1 MNDLASF
8 YRKYPT
14 ESRDLTIHGREFS
27 FVVPKRIDAFIDFDN
42 IVNGFPLWA
51 KIWEPSWVL
60 AGYVAKYPPSR
71 FNKILEIGSGIG
83 VVGIVAAS
91 FGHDVTLTEYDENA
105 LQFASANAEL
115 NNCPDVKICRLDW
128 HRPEIKGRF
137 DTIMGSEVM
146 FHERDI
152 DPLLNLFRTYLKP
165 KGRILIAAGV
175 RKSVLDSM
183 HRLQRLFNVQISK
196 YSIRGED
203 SSMPAVLCHLSPKK

>member
-1 MNDLASF
+1 MTDLTSF

-14 ESRDLTIHGREFS
+14 ESRDLTIHGRKFS

-51 KIWEPSWVL
+51 KIWEASWIL
-60 AGYVAKYPPSR
+60 AGYIAKHPPSQ

-105 LQFASANAEL
+105 LQFVSANAEL

-128 HRPEIKGRF
+128 HRPDINGRF

-146 FHERDI
+146 FHERDF

-165 KGRILIAAGV
+165 KGRILIAAAV

-183 HRLQRLFNVQISK
+183 HRLHRLFDVQISK
-196 YSIRGED
+196 YSIRCED
-203 SSMPAVLCHLSPKK
+203 SSMPAVLCHLSLKK